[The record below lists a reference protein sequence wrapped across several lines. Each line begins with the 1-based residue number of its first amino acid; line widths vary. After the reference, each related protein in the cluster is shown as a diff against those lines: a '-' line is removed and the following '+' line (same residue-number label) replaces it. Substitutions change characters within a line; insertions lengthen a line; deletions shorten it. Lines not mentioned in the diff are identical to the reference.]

1 MATYLTRTPSAGSHG
16 HTWTISFWFKNTCAV
31 ETQEQYLYMGGDG
44 GTSNNMWIRV
54 NGTSRQLYLRN
65 RSGGSNNTVLTTNR
79 VFRDTNAWYHIV
91 YAFDGNNSTEGDRVR
106 LYVNGVRETSF
117 SSATYPSQG
126 TGFYIGATGDPMNIG
141 RRNDG
146 SGYNDVKVA
155 MAHFHIVDGTA
166 YNADTF
172 GETDSTTGIW
182 KPKTAPSVTYGTNG
196 CFLKFENSSSMGTD
210 SSGQG
215 NNFTVNG
222 TITQLID
229 TPSNVFATMNPL
241 MDALSE
247 HTFSNG
253 NNTVQSPNSTHSYV
267 MSTLGFS
274 KGKYYF
280 ETKCEAKSGGSDW
293 FMVGITAKF
302 PTADNAE
309 IGNYVTDHGYRGDN
323 GNHRNNNSESSYGST
338 FGVGD
343 IIGCAVDM
351 DNGKLY
357 FHKNGTYQNSGVPTS
372 GSTGTGAINISSAS
386 SPPTADGATGFYFPS
401 VAFWDST
408 YNGTLSVNFGNGY
421 FGTTAVS
428 SAQNPD
434 DGIGIFEY
442 DVPAGYRALCT
453 KSINAQEYS

>member
-1 MATYLTRTPSAGSHG
+1 MASTYLTRTPSSAGNRR
-16 HTWTISFWFKNTCAV
+16 TFTISVWIKFLADGNNDGIFNAWSADSNSAHITFRRRSTN
-31 ETQEQYLYMGGDG
+31 GG
-44 GTSNNMWIRV
+44 
-54 NGTSRQLYLRN
+54 QLGWSQWAIDNY
-65 RSGGSNNTVLTTNR
+65 TNR
-79 VFRDTNAWYHIV
+79 IFRDVNAWYHIV
-91 YAFDGNNSTEGDRVR
+91 YRVDTTQASGGNRIR
-106 LYVNGVRETSF
+106 LYVNGEQETSF
-117 SSATYPSQG
+117 AAATDPAQNEELPVNN
-126 TGFYIGATGDPMNIG
+126 TVRHIIGANGYSSIG
-141 RRNDG
+141 NHIYAD
-146 SGYNDVKVA
+146 
-155 MAHFHIVDGTA
+155 MAHFHFCDGQSYA
-166 YNADTF
+166 PSEF

-182 KPKTAPSVTYGTNG
+182 KAKTSPSVSYGTNG
-196 CFLKFENSSSMGTD
+196 FFLKFENSANLGLD

-215 NNFTVNG
+215 NNWSVGAG
-222 TITQLID
+222 TMTQLID
-229 TPSNVFATMNPL
+229 TPTNVFATMNPL
-241 MDALSE
+241 MDALSV

-253 NNTVQSPNSTHSYV
+253 NTTVQSPNSTHSYL

-280 ETKCEAKSGGSDW
+280 ETKCEAKSGGSNW
-293 FMVGITAKF
+293 FVVGITAKF
-302 PTADNAE
+302 PTADNEE
-309 IGNYVTDHGYRGDN
+309 IGNFITDHGYRGDN
-323 GNHRNNNSESSYGST
+323 GNHRNNNSESSYGAT

-386 SPPTADGATGFYFPS
+386 SPPTGDSATGFYFPS